1 MEQRMDRRKRIAL
14 ALVAWTAGVSILHGW
29 LNVDWSSLLNS
40 FRPEA
45 ERKLNV
51 AYIPV
56 T

>member
-1 MEQRMDRRKRIAL
+1 MSTNVRARGIL
-14 ALVAWTAGVSILHGW
+14 ALVAGW
-29 LNVDWSSLLNS
+29 LLAVTGLHFWLNFDWDAYLNDSL
-40 FRPEA
+40 PEH

>member
-1 MEQRMDRRKRIAL
+1 MRKLSRRIP
-14 ALVAWTAGVSILHGW
+14 VAVAGW
-29 LNVDWSSLLNS
+29 LLAVTGLHFWLNFDWDSYLNDSL
-40 FRPEA
+40 PEA